1 MSLQENMAASIR
13 AIMKNRHKSL
23 SEFSAELGISRNAL
37 YNYLR
42 GRGNPS
48 IATLEHMAKNLGV
61 SPAAL
66 MLGVFD
72 TDRRQVMLTLLQPSR
87 CPHRSQKFWY
97 SRSRVELHWGQ
108 TGKAPP
114 AG

>member
-1 MSLQENMAASIR
+1 MSLQENMAASIH

-37 YNYLR
+37 YTYLR

-66 MLGVFD
+66 LLGVCD
-72 TDRRQVMLTLLQPSR
+72 TDQRQVMLSLLDTIGGMSDLSEDKR
-87 CPHRSQKFWY
+87 LRIA
-97 SRSRVELHWGQ
+97 ELLLEVVKVWNEE
-108 TGKAPP
+108 
-114 AG
+114 

>member
-42 GRGNPS
+42 GNPS

-72 TDRRQVMLTLLQPSR
+72 TDRRQVMLTLLGTIGGMADLPEDKR
-87 CPHRSQKFWY
+87 LRIA
-97 SRSRVELHWGQ
+97 ELLLEVVKIWNEE
-108 TGKAPP
+108 
-114 AG
+114 

>member
-72 TDRRQVMLTLLQPSR
+72 TDRRQVMLTLLGTIGGMADLPEDKR
-87 CPHRSQKFWY
+87 LRIAVL
-97 SRSRVELHWGQ
+97 RLELVKLW
-108 TGKAPP
+108 TED
-114 AG
+114 

>member
-66 MLGVFD
+66 MLGEMKAYYYD
-72 TDRRQVMLTLLQPSR
+72 
-87 CPHRSQKFWY
+87 
-97 SRSRVELHWGQ
+97 
-108 TGKAPP
+108 GKEAEDYEVKEIPEDLK
-114 AG
+114 ATAEH